1 MNKEEFY
8 FYHENFT
15 KKILDISKRK
25 GADYCGETNSD
36 PFANFRQV
44 EILGIC
50 TTEQGFLARMTD
62 KMSRVAS
69 LIKQDAHVK
78 DESIEDTLGDLA
90 NYAILMS
97 AFLKSKQRRVI
108 ALLPKEDV

>member
-8 FYHENFT
+8 FFHENFT

-25 GADYCGETNSD
+25 GADYCGAENSD

-50 TTEQGFLARMTD
+50 STEQGFLARMTD
-62 KMSRVAS
+62 KMSRIAS
-69 LIKQDAHVK
+69 LIKQDARVK

-90 NYAILMS
+90 NYAILMT
-97 AFLKSKQRRVI
+97 AYLKSKQRKIV
-108 ALLPKEDV
+108 ALQPKEDV